1 MTYEVY
7 RYIFLGGLILACLF
21 LALAVVLFFVLK
33 IPRVIGDLTGATARK
48 AIEDIRNQNEE
59 SGTKSYK
66 PSAVNRERGKITEK
80 MTRSGKLVKH
90 PSAGIGGHI
99 TAKISTQE
107 LDVEMLPAD
116 ETTVL
121 VNEETTVLAPEPAP
135 YAPASETTV
144 LSQPMA
150 APVPVQPAAVFSVDY
165 EITYIHTQ
173 EVIV

>member
-21 LALAVVLFFVLK
+21 LALAVALFFVLK

-59 SGTKSYK
+59 TGTKTYK

-90 PSAGIGGHI
+90 PTAGMGGHI

-107 LDVEMLPAD
+107 LDTEMLPAD

-121 VNEETTVLAPEPAP
+121 TNEETTVLAPEPAA
-135 YAPASETTV
+135 YAPANETTV

-150 APVPVQPAAVFSVDY
+150 APVPVQSAVVFRVDY
-165 EITYIHTQ
+165 EITYVHTQ
-173 EVIV
+173 EVIA